1 MISWM
6 QKNNKFLII
15 TIWVATI
22 SFIFTGA
29 TAGFSFGI
37 KSNSIGKVGEI
48 ELKRDQFAMNYNN
61 LFERYNQMMQGKF
74 DKEQAK
80 QMGLE
85 QQVLN
90 QMATE
95 AKLLNLAKDFGV
107 VVTEKE
113 AGEKLAEI
121 PSFQNNGVFDRKI
134 YDTFIQNSPFQQ
146 DTFEESFKNQLTIEK
161 VLTLLNAK
169 GLKNEY
175 QAFQTAFEV
184 ADKIKYSILTNKDV
198 NIPIDEKKLKEFW
211 ESRKN
216 QYKTAK
222 QFTLDIQWTETNS
235 TEVTEEDI
243 TTFYN
248 ENRFKYTD
256 KEGKI
261 MPLSDIKDQITKD
274 VKVKNTRK
282 PAFKKF
288 LEFKKGNG
296 KKSETLTL
304 NVNDLKLS
312 QELWSEIS
320 GAKIGDFI
328 KPKAVGD
335 KYAGVKITE
344 IIEPITKS
352 FNKVKELISPLYQE
366 ETNKKALSVLAEE
379 KLSKIDNQETNVSNF
394 LTLDNAETQNLGINK
409 QETVNFISKLFTSE
423 QEKGIIPIGSK
434 VIVYKIV
441 EQKLITLDD
450 NNSKKLYK
458 NADQVKEQSFQ
469 TSLIKKLDKLYPTE
483 FYK

>member
-37 KSNSIGKVGEI
+37 KSNSIGKVGDI
-48 ELKRDQFAMNYNN
+48 ELKRDQFSMNYNN

-74 DKEQAK
+74 DKDQAK
-80 QMGLE
+80 KMGLE

-107 VVTEKE
+107 LVTEEE
-113 AGEKLAEI
+113 AGKKLSEI
-121 PSFQNNGVFDRKI
+121 PAFQNNGIFDRKM

-175 QAFQTAFEV
+175 QSFQTAFEV
-184 ADKIKYSILTNKDV
+184 ADKIKYSLLTNKDITV
-198 NIPIDEKKLKEFW
+198 EVDEKKLKEFW
-211 ESRKN
+211 EPRKN
-216 QYKTAK
+216 QYQTAK
-222 QFTLDIQWTETNS
+222 KFTLDIQWTETS
-235 TEVTEEDI
+235 TTEVTEEDI
-243 TTFYN
+243 TSFYN

-256 KEGKI
+256 KDGKI
-261 MPLSDIKDQITKD
+261 MPLAEIKDKITKD
-274 VKVKNTRK
+274 VKIKNTRK

-288 LEFKKGNG
+288 LEFKKG
-296 KKSETLTL
+296 KSEKSETLTL
-304 NVNDLKLS
+304 AINDSKLS
-312 QELWSEIS
+312 QELWSEINRE
-320 GAKIGDFI
+320 KIGNFI

-335 KYAGVKITE
+335 KYASVKITK
-344 IIEPITKS
+344 IIEPVTKS
-352 FNKVKELISPLYQE
+352 FNEVKDLITPLYQE
-366 ETNKKALSVLAEE
+366 EANKKALSLLAEE
-379 KLSKIDNQETNVSNF
+379 KLSKIDNEETNVSTF
-394 LTLDNAETQNLGINK
+394 LTLNNAETQNLGINK
-409 QETVNFISKLFTSE
+409 QETANFISKLFTSE

-450 NNSKKLYK
+450 NNSKELYK

-469 TSLIKKLDKLYPTE
+469 TSLIKKLDKMYPTE